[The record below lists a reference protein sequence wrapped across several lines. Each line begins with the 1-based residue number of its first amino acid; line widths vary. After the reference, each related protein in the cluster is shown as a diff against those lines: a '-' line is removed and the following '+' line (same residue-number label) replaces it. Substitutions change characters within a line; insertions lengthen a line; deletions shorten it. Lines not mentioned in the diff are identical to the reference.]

1 MSALD
6 SAPTIQ
12 PADRAEWRRWLA
24 DQHAT
29 CDGVWVAYF
38 KKSARRDGIAY
49 EELICEA
56 LCFGWVDATART
68 VDAERTALYFS
79 PRRKG
84 SVWAATNKARVE
96 QLMAA
101 GLMQP
106 AGLAAIERA
115 KADGSWTALDR
126 SESLTPPD
134 ELEAAFDRFPGSRE
148 RFDAFPPGAR
158 KQLIGWVDSA
168 KRTETRERRAD
179 ETARQAQ
186 AGLRAYP

>member
-6 SAPTIQ
+6 TAPTIQ
-12 PADRAEWRRWLA
+12 PADRLEWRAWLA

-38 KKSARRDGIAY
+38 KKSARRDGVAY

-148 RFDAFPPGAR
+148 TFDAFPPGAR

-168 KRTETRERRAD
+168 KRAETRERRAD

-186 AGLRAYP
+186 AGIRAYP